1 MDVKWANK
9 KLGNHI
15 YRNVEVVLSYCIFEY
30 VEKCMC
36 VCVRTRELKPKDMRQ
51 TLNLIWI
58 VDSVAKV
65 SLWNENP
72 FHTLFLRIPS
82 PMHICW
88 SNYERFLWQIRQV
101 LWSYWS
107 EWTQVNTN
115 EKATNHRICSNYIEL
130 KKKVCL
136 MLSDWVGYI
145 AAHGPLPKK
154 TRTSRKKKL
163 ELVTLILIIHIS
175 FLPLFR
181 IQIDTVLDMI

>member
-72 FHTLFLRIPS
+72 FHTLFCEFHRRCIFAGVITSDFCDRFDKYSDPIDPNGLKWIQTKKRQITGYVRITLN
-82 PMHICW
+82 W
-88 SNYERFLWQIRQV
+88 
-101 LWSYWS
+101 
-107 EWTQVNTN
+107 
-115 EKATNHRICSNYIEL
+115 

-145 AAHGPLPKK
+145 AGHGPLQNKN
-154 TRTSRKKKL
+154 
-163 ELVTLILIIHIS
+163 
-175 FLPLFR
+175 
-181 IQIDTVLDMI
+181 